1 MEETCQKASAIW
13 GNEVNSYP
21 PISLSA
27 GGIGKKKDEVLMH
40 KVATIILSEL
50 LSHLKKP
57 KPFVF
62 LLFRLELQKFQPFA
76 CFRVNTAH
84 LIYGGVRVE
93 KKTGDSFFI

>member
-40 KVATIILSEL
+40 KVARIILKVYKNEF

-57 KPFVF
+57 RPFVF
-62 LLFRLELQKFQPFA
+62 FLIRLELQKLQPFA
-76 CFRVNTAH
+76 CLQVITAH
-84 LIYGGVRVE
+84 L
-93 KKTGDSFFI
+93 

>member
-40 KVATIILSEL
+40 NEATIILNEL
-50 LSHLKKP
+50 LSHLKK
-57 KPFVF
+57 
-62 LLFRLELQKFQPFA
+62 A
-76 CFRVNTAH
+76 
-84 LIYGGVRVE
+84 
-93 KKTGDSFFI
+93 